1 MDTSPVRAQ
10 IEGERQARDLAR
22 RRDALAAMGPMVER
36 GQDLISSRKG
46 LDERL
51 GELGGAMNVVQLV
64 AGESGL
70 PGIPRAVAT
79 GNPRVD
85 NLLRHMVVDAD
96 KGVLLR
102 DRGLADLLG
111 KTAGHVNE
119 KAGTL
124 QLEGYESQPVEI
136 VLDQIVQPSD
146 GRGRTPRY
154 YAVECARLFLDRCAD
169 AYLPAPREE
178 LKAVVVAAFE
188 HFETRIDTNP
198 FRQRSR
204 RLAKAQAANLA
215 KAEGA
220 RLLTS
225 WPGPY
230 RVFTSTH

>member
-1 MDTSPVRAQ
+1 
-10 IEGERQARDLAR
+10 
-22 RRDALAAMGPMVER
+22 
-36 GQDLISSRKG
+36 
-46 LDERL
+46 
-51 GELGGAMNVVQLV
+51 MNVVQLV

-70 PGIPRAVAT
+70 PGLPRAIGT

-85 NLLRHMVVDAD
+85 NLLRHMVVDAE

-111 KTAGHVNE
+111 KTARHVNE

-178 LKAVVVAAFE
+178 LKAAVSAAFE

-198 FRQRSR
+198 LRQCAR
-204 RLAKAQAANLA
+204 RLGKAQAANLA
-215 KAEGA
+215 KAQGA
-220 RLLTS
+220 RLLTR
-225 WPGPY
+225 WPGPD
-230 RVFTSTH
+230 RDFNFNLLK